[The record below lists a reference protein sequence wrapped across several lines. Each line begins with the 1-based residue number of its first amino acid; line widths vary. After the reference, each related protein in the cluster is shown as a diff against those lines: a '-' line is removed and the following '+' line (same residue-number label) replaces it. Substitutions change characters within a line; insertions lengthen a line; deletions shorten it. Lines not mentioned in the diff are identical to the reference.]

1 MYRQSAKRLQSLPKE
16 DIRAFIN
23 SFDTVLTDCDGVIW
37 LFNEA
42 LQGAPDVIN
51 RFLEMGKKVFF
62 VTNNS
67 TKTRDEFQAKAQA
80 LNFNMTRDGIIST
93 AYLVAQY
100 LKHRQ
105 FDRTAFVVGS
115 QGIVQELDAVGIKN
129 IGFGPDVLQ
138 KGLASFVNEEMKR
151 DPDVGAVVV
160 GFDEHFSFPKLIRAC
175 SYADDPQCLFIATNT
190 DERFPLDHC
199 VIPGTGSIVRC
210 VETAAERKAFV
221 VGKPNPYICEAL
233 IAEHG
238 VDPARTLMIGDRCNT
253 DILLGTNCGFQ
264 TLLVETGIHKE
275 ADVQAWLKSQDSE
288 ERKLVPDFIVSKL
301 GDLLEYLK

>member
-1 MYRQSAKRLQSLPKE
+1 MYKQSARRLQSLPRE
-16 DIRAFIN
+16 EIRAFIN

-42 LQGAPDVIN
+42 IQGAPEVIN
-51 RFLEMGKKVFF
+51 KFIEMGKKVFF

-67 TKTRDEFQAKAQA
+67 TKTRDEFLVKAKT

-93 AYLVAQY
+93 SYLAAQY
-100 LKHRQ
+100 LKHQQ
-105 FDRTAFVVGS
+105 FSKTVFVVGS
-115 QGIVQELDAVGIKN
+115 QGVVQELNAAGIKN
-129 IGFGPDVLQ
+129 IGYGPDVLQ
-138 KGLASFVNEEMKR
+138 NGLASFVNDEMKR

-160 GFDEHFSFPKLIRAC
+160 GFDEHFSFPKLVRAC
-175 SYADDPQCLFIATNT
+175 SYADDPQCLFLATNT
-190 DERFPLDHC
+190 DERLPLPHC

-210 VETAAERKAFV
+210 IETAAERKAFV

-238 VDPARTLMIGDRCNT
+238 VNPARTLMIGDRCNT
-253 DILLGTNCGFQ
+253 DILLGANCGFQ

-275 ADVQAWLKSQDSE
+275 ADVRAWLNSSDPE
-288 ERKLVPDFIVSKL
+288 DRKLVPDMIVTKL
-301 GDLLEYLK
+301 GDVLEYLQ